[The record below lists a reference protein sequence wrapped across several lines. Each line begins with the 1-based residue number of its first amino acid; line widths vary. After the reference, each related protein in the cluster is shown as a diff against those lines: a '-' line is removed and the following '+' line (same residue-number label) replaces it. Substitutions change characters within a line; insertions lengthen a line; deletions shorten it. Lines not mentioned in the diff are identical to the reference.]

1 MNALFAEHK
10 KPDEPLFLDP
20 ARTAVLVV
28 DMLNDFCT
36 PGGAMVLPGADKLY
50 RPQNAVM
57 RAARA
62 MGSPVV
68 HIVDM
73 HRANLPCDRE
83 FLKRTPHCM
92 EGQWGS
98 EIVAELECEPQD
110 FTVIKRRYSGFF
122 NTDLDLTLKDLQVDT
137 LVVMGVVTNI
147 CVRSTV
153 HDAFF
158 LGYRVAVPQD
168 CVAATGPREQE
179 STLYDIATH
188 FGTVTTATSIAAAL
202 EAGAPVDVV
211 LCE

>member
-1 MNALFAEHK
+1 MTESFAEHK
-10 KPDEPLFLDP
+10 TRDEPVMLEP
-20 ARTAVLVV
+20 GSTAVLVV

-36 PGGAMVLPGADKLY
+36 NGGAMVLPGAEKLY
-50 RPQNAVM
+50 GPQNAVM

-62 MGSPVV
+62 AGSPVV

-73 HRANLPCDRE
+73 HRPNLACDRE

-92 EGQWGS
+92 QGQWGS
-98 EIVAELECEPQD
+98 QIVDELEQEPRD

-122 NTDLDLTLKDLQVDT
+122 NTDLDLTLKDLRVDT

-158 LGYRVAVPQD
+158 LGYRVIVLQD
-168 CVAATGPREQE
+168 CVAATGPREQK
-179 STLYDIATH
+179 SSLYDIATH
-188 FGTVTTATSIAAAL
+188 FGVVSTSASAVAAL
-202 EAGAPVDVV
+202 EARQPIQILECA
-211 LCE
+211 